1 MNLSIGTPPFQLLA
15 IADTGSD
22 LTWVQSKPCDQ
33 CYHQKSPIFDPSNSS
48 TLRKL
53 PCGARPCNSLDDTA
67 RSCHDGTCGYTYS
80 YGDHSYTTG
89 FLATDTFTISSG
101 AIQNVAFGCG
111 TRNGGTFD
119 EAGSGIVG
127 LGGGSNDGVS
137 VTTNLVNKDPS
148 TYYYLTLEAI
158 TVGRKKLLYSKTTSL
173 EEGNMI
179 LDSGTTLTFLE
190 AEFYASLEAAL
201 VKEIK
206 MERANDAKSV
216 FGLCFKT
223 GGGGGGDVKLPSM
236 KVHFKGGAEV
246 ELKPVNTF
254 VRAEEKLICLTMVP
268 TKDVGIFG
276 NLAQLNFVVGYDL
289 GKRTVSFLPA
299 DCSKH

>member
-89 FLATDTFTISSG
+89 FLATDTFTISS
-101 AIQNVAFGCG
+101 
-111 TRNGGTFD
+111 
-119 EAGSGIVG
+119 
-127 LGGGSNDGVS
+127 
-137 VTTNLVNKDPS
+137 
-148 TYYYLTLEAI
+148 
-158 TVGRKKLLYSKTTSL
+158 
-173 EEGNMI
+173 
-179 LDSGTTLTFLE
+179 